1 MWAPDDVSELH
12 ARLRAGTLEE
22 TATFDGKRE
31 IPKDGASTAVDVC
44 AMTVQGGVILYG
56 VGEDSAGTR
65 LEEATPIALEGARE
79 RVAQIVETSIAEPPQ
94 ITLRTLEEPGEPDR
108 GYLLVVVP
116 PSPRAPHQIVAKGKY
131 EGRFYGRGATG
142 NRILTEAEVGA
153 LFARRERWEQG
164 HELGLEREFD
174 GWAVESAERDRGR
187 VCQILKAVPLAGDD
201 SLLARAAGAP
211 GASNVA
217 TQLEHALRAGLDA
230 YRRGRVDPHPIALV
244 GQWRRQDADSW
255 GSSFVANG
263 QAELTM
269 TVGRDGTAMLAS
281 RRVGDRTGSG
291 RTVVFEEGLAD
302 NAAVF
307 VATVGDLLARS
318 AYQGPVDLGVYV
330 RPLDGTYSF
339 RREQSLGGSHY
350 PSPSYERC
358 ERFMAAQLVEA
369 PVDVARPLTDDLTTA
384 LVGEGYDPYVS

>member
-1 MWAPDDVSELH
+1 
-12 ARLRAGTLEE
+12 
-22 TATFDGKRE
+22 
-31 IPKDGASTAVDVC
+31 
-44 AMTVQGGVILYG
+44 
-56 VGEDSAGTR
+56 
-65 LEEATPIALEGARE
+65 
-79 RVAQIVETSIAEPPQ
+79 
-94 ITLRTLEEPGEPDR
+94 
-108 GYLLVVVP
+108 
-116 PSPRAPHQIVAKGKY
+116 
-131 EGRFYGRGATG
+131 
-142 NRILTEAEVGA
+142 
-153 LFARRERWEQG
+153 
-164 HELGLEREFD
+164 
-174 GWAVESAERDRGR
+174 
-187 VCQILKAVPLAGDD
+187 VPLAGDD

-369 PVDVARPLTDDLTTA
+369 PVDVARALTDDLTTA